1 MAIPQDVISNVV
13 QVLTPILLVLCFAL
27 LKIIKTKSEKLLKE
41 IKEQSAHDPSLM
53 PKRISMDV
61 SVYNELFRLLF
72 MSNASRAYVL
82 QFHNGSVFNT
92 NNPIWKFSK
101 SYEICNNG
109 VTSEVESTQNILIA
123 HMSHLLNPLFNN
135 SDPLVSGIK
144 HIDTPSCTNFI
155 KNNNFK
161 VYKATADKISH
172 YYISSYLLNRSIREC
187 IFAPIFDINNNIIGL
202 ICLDY
207 CNEYQYDE
215 MNDPSIIKELYKV
228 SAKISEQI

>member
-1 MAIPQDVISNVV
+1 MTIPSELLSH
-13 QVLTPILLVLCFAL
+13 LTEIASAILLILSFAT
-27 LKIIKTKSEKLLKE
+27 LKIIKTKGEAFLKE
-41 IKEQSAHDPSLM
+41 FKNQNIHDPAMM

-61 SVYNELFRLLF
+61 HIYNELFRLLF
-72 MSNASRAYVL
+72 VSNASRAYIL
-82 QFHNGSVFNT
+82 QFHNGSTFNT

-101 SYEICNNG
+101 TYEICNNG
-109 VTSEVESTQNILIA
+109 VTSEVENTQNILIA
-123 HMSHLLNPLFNN
+123 HMTHLLNPLFNCN
-135 SDPLVSGIK
+135 DPSIVGIK
-144 HIDTPSCTNFI
+144 HIETPSCNEFI

-161 VYKATADKISH
+161 VYKASADKISH

-187 IFAPIFDINNNIIGL
+187 IYAPIFDINNNIVGL

-215 MNDPSIIKELYKV
+215 LNDPGIIKELYKV